1 MIERA
6 KRRFADAFGGLP
18 EWVVRAPGRVN
29 LIGEHV
35 DYNDGLVLPIG
46 INRSCILSAKVSARR
61 PAQIRIRS
69 EAFPELAVIP
79 IDELR
84 PPLGRPWW
92 SYLAGVAA
100 QFQRRF
106 VAEVAPAVSVPSLDI
121 AIVSDLPMGSG
132 LSSSAAVAM
141 AFAELLDAILATR
154 LTVLEKSQICRAAE
168 HEFAG
173 VPCGLMDPLSIAACT
188 ADHCMLLDCQT
199 EKYRL
204 LQFDDPD
211 LVVLVADTKVNRG
224 LASSQYAVR
233 RKQCEAA
240 AEALTVRSLREV
252 SPSLL
257 AQKADWLDTVL
268 YRRARHV
275 VSEIERVKGAANCLQ
290 RREWREFGRLMNE
303 SHKSLRED
311 FEVSCPELDA
321 MVEIA
326 QSLPGVYGSRMT
338 GAGFGGCTV
347 SLVGKHSADRV
358 QQQLATEYL
367 RLTGIE
373 PELFFSRP
381 CAGIQILQR
390 PAIVGR

>member
-6 KRRFADAFGGLP
+6 KREFGNAFGGTP
-18 EWVVRAPGRVN
+18 EWIVRAPGRVN

-35 DYNDGLVLPIG
+35 DYNEGLVLPIG
-46 INRSCILSAKVSARR
+46 INRSIVLSARINSQR
-61 PAQIRIRS
+61 PPQIRVRS
-69 EAFPELAVIP
+69 EAFPEMAVIP
-79 IDELR
+79 VDELQ
-84 PPLGRPWW
+84 PLPSKPWS
-92 SYLAGVAA
+92 SYLAGVVA
-100 QFQRRF
+100 QFQRRI
-106 VAEVAPAVSVPSLDI
+106 VAKNLPEVSMPRLDVG
-121 AIVSDLPMGSG
+121 IVSDLPMGSG

-173 VPCGLMDPLSIAACT
+173 VPCGLMDPLCIAACT
-188 ADHCMLLDCQT
+188 ADHCVLLDCQT

-204 LQFDDPD
+204 LQFDDLD
-211 LVVLVADTKVNRG
+211 VVVLVADTKVNRG
-224 LASSQYAVR
+224 LSSSQYAVR
-233 RKQCEAA
+233 REQCEAA
-240 AEALTVRSLREV
+240 AEALGVRLLREV

-303 SHKSLRED
+303 SHLSLCHD

-347 SLVGKHSADRV
+347 SLVDKQSADRV

-367 RLTGIE
+367 RRTRIE

-381 CAGIQILQR
+381 CAGIQILRR

>member
-1 MIERA
+1 
-6 KRRFADAFGGLP
+6 
-18 EWVVRAPGRVN
+18 
-29 LIGEHV
+29 
-35 DYNDGLVLPIG
+35 
-46 INRSCILSAKVSARR
+46 
-61 PAQIRIRS
+61 
-69 EAFPELAVIP
+69 
-79 IDELR
+79 
-84 PPLGRPWW
+84 
-92 SYLAGVAA
+92 
-100 QFQRRF
+100 
-106 VAEVAPAVSVPSLDI
+106 
-121 AIVSDLPMGSG
+121 
-132 LSSSAAVAM
+132 
-141 AFAELLDAILATR
+141 
-154 LTVLEKSQICRAAE
+154 
-168 HEFAG
+168 
-173 VPCGLMDPLSIAACT
+173 MDPLSIAACT

-204 LQFDDPD
+204 LQFDDTD
-211 LVVLVADTKVNRG
+211 LVVLVADAKVNRG